1 MLFFINLSTAIAE
14 TLVPHSASVI
24 SSTRCTPAMLPIFPG
39 GLGGFEGT
47 MSTLLLIMGLSLSE
61 AAMVAV
67 VFRFITFWFVIDKSR
82 LCEYF

>member
-1 MLFFINLSTAIAE
+1 
-14 TLVPHSASVI
+14 
-24 SSTRCTPAMLPIFPG
+24 MLPIFPG